1 MNSCCGTES
10 EAGQAGGPTHAGRLQ
25 NRGSSCGSVVSR
37 ALGGLNGLES
47 TPSPP
52 WPALAAATRRPRRR
66 SGRGWA
72 SPRQRRGID
81 SWGSSVEMSRFSPH
95 SSGWHPRVRMR
106 GSVHGLM
113 TGSLRHA
120 APPPSASTLNQS
132 PRQRRGL
139 LRAYLRLS
147 TRSETG
153 ELTCRISATS
163 NVHCRQKQEKL
174 GDSYRRR
181 PDCTVEWKN
190 RAGNRETEV
199 SAGLCAGHITV

>member
-10 EAGQAGGPTHAGRLQ
+10 EAGQAEGPTHAGRLQ
-25 NRGSSCGSVVSR
+25 TRGSSCGSVVSR

-52 WPALAAATRRPRRR
+52 WPALAAAARRPRRR

-95 SSGWHPRVRMR
+95 SSGWHPRVRMG

-153 ELTCRISATS
+153 ELMCRISATS
-163 NVHCRQKQEKL
+163 NIHCRQKQEKL
-174 GDSYRRR
+174 GDSYRRW

-199 SAGLCAGHITV
+199 SAGLCAGHVTV